1 MCMWPNCD
9 QTQTNF
15 MKKMTKSVVL
25 LVAAALLSGQTR
37 AAEDTAASETKPK
50 ATSRATELFGDSVVA
65 KGKGV
70 EVKRSQLDEEFI
82 RVKAQASANNRPLSS
97 EQSTLLERQILDG
110 LIQLRLLLGK
120 ATEADLSKGKEQFTG
135 SMEQARTNRN
145 QTVEEFNQWLAPQLR
160 LLGVTREQ
168 WEKQNAEQAAA
179 RVVLE
184 REMNVKVTEDE
195 AKKYYEDN
203 PSKFEE
209 PEMVHVSHIL
219 ISTQDP
225 ATRSDLPD
233 DKKTAKRKLAEDI
246 LKRAKAGEDWGKL
259 VKEYSEDPGSKDK
272 GGEYTFAR
280 ASVDPQRAMVPEFE
294 NAAFVL
300 NTNQISDIVTTSY
313 GYHIIKL
320 LEKLP
325 AKKESFSG
333 VETKSIFL
341 KADRQKATI
350 RDILVEQGMTKGFA
364 DYMKKLKQ
372 EASVEILDEKLK
384 AVDLSAAEAGAL
396 AAPAAGPKASPK

>member
-1 MCMWPNCD
+1 M
-9 QTQTNF
+9 
-15 MKKMTKSVVL
+15 S
-25 LVAAALLSGQTR
+25 
-37 AAEDTAASETKPK
+37 
-50 ATSRATELFGDSVVA
+50 
-65 KGKGV
+65 
-70 EVKRSQLDEEFI
+70 
-82 RVKAQASANNRPLSS
+82 
-97 EQSTLLERQILDG
+97 
-110 LIQLRLLLGK
+110 
-120 ATEADLSKGKEQFTG
+120 
-135 SMEQARTNRN
+135 
-145 QTVEEFNQWLAPQLR
+145 
-160 LLGVTREQ
+160 REQ
-168 WEKQNAEQAAA
+168 WEKQNSEQATA
-179 RVVLE
+179 RIVLE
-184 REMNVKVTEDE
+184 REMNIKVTEDE

-225 ATRSDLPD
+225 ATKSDLPD

-259 VKEYSEDPGSKDK
+259 VKEYSEDPASKDK
-272 GGEYTFAR
+272 GGEYTFAK

-294 NAAFVL
+294 NAAFAL
-300 NTNQISDIVTTSY
+300 HTNQISDIVTTSY

-325 AKKESFSG
+325 AKKEPYSG
-333 VETKSIFL
+333 VETKSIYS

-372 EASVEILDEKLK
+372 EANVEILDEKLK
-384 AVDLSAAEAGAL
+384 AVDLSAAEAGA
-396 AAPAAGPKASPK
+396 AAAAAAGPKTAPK